1 VLYTCQLVSAVRMM
15 DAVTGSDLGSLAARE
30 GELLAIALSPD
41 ETKVAA
47 ATAEGP
53 VRLWDR
59 ESGESRT
66 VPGPGGAARRVAFS
80 PDGRF
85 VISAGDDGK
94 VHISADDLPA
104 DPAAL
109 RAFLARAGG
118 EGVSTLLY
126 SPGPVRRRV
135 ARGAEPR

>member
-1 VLYTCQLVSAVRMM
+1 MM
-15 DAVTGSDLGSLAARE
+15 DAATGSDLGSLEGHE

-66 VPGPGGAARRVAFS
+66 VPGHGGAARRVAFS

-85 VISAGDDGK
+85 LISAGDDGR
-94 VHISADDLPA
+94 VHVWADDLPA

-109 RAFLARAGG
+109 RAFLASAGG
-118 EGVSTLLY
+118 EGATTLLD
-126 SPGPVRRRV
+126 SPGAIRRRG
-135 ARGAEPR
+135 AR